1 MNANPATTEAS
12 PGVPQYDYRTRSF
25 LKHIA
30 ELGVQTEGRMISSNG
45 GQQRWLIDMRAVF
58 MNAEALHE
66 ICSAFWDIHP
76 WLDTLHI
83 AGMETAAIPLVTGLV
98 LEGRNRGK
106 AVSGLIIRKERKKT
120 GLGRSIEGNISFPSV
135 LLVDDI
141 LHSGQSAERACAV
154 LRQGGLRISSM
165 FVVIDYYAER
175 GLRWRKRNDISVT
188 SLAKLS
194 DFGLS
199 VDREQAPETRVRF
212 EPAWDF
218 TALGGF
224 PFYTVPKSAPL
235 LVGERLYFGSDSGRI
250 WCLDAATGRVI
261 WQVQLA
267 GCGRKGIWSSP
278 AYHAGHIF
286 IGGYNG
292 SFYCLDAETGAIVW
306 DQPLCEW
313 IGSSPVTIER
323 HGVVVVGLEY
333 ARPRTQGSICALA
346 IATGEKIWEKFLR
359 VYQHGSGTYSAKHDI
374 VVCGTNDH
382 NVFALDASSGKV
394 RWRFDTRRSVK
405 YAPAVDDDRDIVAF
419 ASFDGSIYVLRLSD
433 GEKLGEFPTGDI
445 CYTTPL
451 LSDGKLFCG
460 SGDKRFHV
468 VDLDRMTLIES
479 LDMRARIYSSP
490 RAIDSA
496 VIFGT
501 AGGVVCEIDHGTLQ
515 VRGRATVPD
524 AIANA
529 IAVTPDGSRIFV
541 PTVMNEIYA
550 FDRRIDA

>member
-1 MNANPATTEAS
+1 MNASPATAAVTPDVLS
-12 PGVPQYDYRTRSF
+12 KDFRDRPF
-25 LKHIA
+25 FKHIA
-30 ELGVQTEGRMISSNG
+30 DIGVQTEGQMISSNG
-45 GQQRWLIDMRAVF
+45 GRQRWLIDMRAVF
-58 MNAEALHE
+58 MNAQALHE
-66 ICSAFWDIHP
+66 ICSAFWDTNP
-76 WLDTLHI
+76 RLEALHI

-106 AVSGLIIRKERKKT
+106 AVSGLIIRKERKTT
-120 GLGRSIEGNISFPSV
+120 GLGRSIEGNISFSSV

-141 LHSGQSAERACAV
+141 LHSGKSAERACAV
-154 LRQGGLRISSM
+154 LRQAGLKVSGM
-165 FVVIDYYAER
+165 FVVIDYRAEG
-175 GLRWRKRNDISVT
+175 GLRWRKRNNISVN
-188 SLAKLS
+188 SLARLS

-199 VDREQAPETRVRF
+199 VGREPAPNHRVRF
-212 EPAWDF
+212 EQAWDF

-235 LVGERLYFGSDSGRI
+235 LVGSRLYFGSDSGRI
-250 WCLDAATGRVI
+250 WCLDAATGRVV

-267 GCGRKGIWSSP
+267 ACGSKGIWSSP
-278 AYHAGHIF
+278 AHHDGHIF

-292 SFYCLDAETGAIVW
+292 NFYCLDAETGTIVW
-306 DQPLCEW
+306 DHPLCEW
-313 IGSSPVTIER
+313 IGSSPVVIGR
-323 HGVVVVGLEY
+323 HGLVVVGLEY
-333 ARPRTQGSICALA
+333 ARPRTQGSICALTLP
-346 IATGEKIWEKFLR
+346 TGEKVWEKFLR
-359 VYQHGSGTYSAKHDI
+359 VYQHGSGAYSAKHDL

-382 NVFALDASSGKV
+382 NVFALDAPSGKV

-405 YAPAVDDDRDIVAF
+405 YAPAVDDEQDIVAF

-433 GEKLGEFPTGDI
+433 GEKLAEFPTGNI

-451 LSDGKLFCG
+451 LSGGKLFCG
-460 SGDKRFHV
+460 SGDKHFYV
-468 VDLDRMTLIES
+468 ADIDRMTLIES
-479 LDMRARIYSSP
+479 LDMRARVYSSP
-490 RAIDSA
+490 RSIDSA
-496 VIFGT
+496 VLFGT
-501 AGGVVCEIDHGTLQ
+501 SGGVVCEIDAATLQ